1 MRGANDVSIFIL
13 TDTIFI
19 YLTNFTTLKCNTNL
33 KTHVVH
39 YIFKWELNRA
49 MIETYYNTYLF
60 KRVKMIPYVFKI

>member
-1 MRGANDVSIFIL
+1 MRGANDVSICIL

-33 KTHVVH
+33 KTYVVH
-39 YIFKWELNRA
+39 YIFKLELNRA
-49 MIETYYNTYLF
+49 MIKNYNTDKL